1 MLIEIGRQPKFSNAL
16 DKEFLQM
23 CLVPGLNFLLGPGW
37 KLDNRADSK
46 NQHEFLPTIFSK

>member
-1 MLIEIGRQPKFSNAL
+1 MLIEIGHQPKFSNAL

-23 CLVPGLNFLLGPGW
+23 CLVHSLDFSLGLGW

-46 NQHEFLPTIFSK
+46 NQYEFLPTIFSK